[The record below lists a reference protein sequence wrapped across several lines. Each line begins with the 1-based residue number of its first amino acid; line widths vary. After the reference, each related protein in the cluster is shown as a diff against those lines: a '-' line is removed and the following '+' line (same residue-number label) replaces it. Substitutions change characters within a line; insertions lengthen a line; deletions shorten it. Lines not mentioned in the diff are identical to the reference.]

1 MGYLFLGVSRHHNHI
16 SACLASYRSSFV
28 VRGSDVTLLTRLI
41 CGRFARKD
49 EHQLQAELDWACQRP
64 STRWTEDTPC
74 RVSAANA
81 FEDALTEGE
90 YGFLRGYEERI
101 PDGIYCL
108 NQRPDLMCV
117 GTNQPAASLRTAA
130 VVLCVYSCVVCVFFD
145 LLIKVKAKPQLPLD
159 LGDANID
166 FVCVHVVFTTSSAMV
181 GSQGV
186 ANAAGVSRA
195 FDILIQQSMLQF
207 R

>member
-1 MGYLFLGVSRHHNHI
+1 
-16 SACLASYRSSFV
+16 
-28 VRGSDVTLLTRLI
+28 
-41 CGRFARKD
+41 
-49 EHQLQAELDWACQRP
+49 
-64 STRWTEDTPC
+64 
-74 RVSAANA
+74 
-81 FEDALTEGE
+81 
-90 YGFLRGYEERI
+90 
-101 PDGIYCL
+101 
-108 NQRPDLMCV
+108 MCV

-130 VVLCVYSCVVCVFFD
+130 VVLCVFFD